1 VEGKEQKMDEKYVDP
16 VCGMEVTPETAADSI
31 EYEGHTYYFDSAGCR
46 AAFEAAP
53 ERYVRP
59 ASETST

>member
-1 VEGKEQKMDEKYVDP
+1 MDEVYVDP
-16 VCGMEVTPETAADSI
+16 VCGTEVTPETAADSM

-46 AAFEAAP
+46 TAFEAAP

>member
-1 VEGKEQKMDEKYVDP
+1 MDEKYTDP
-16 VCGMEVTPETAADSI
+16 VCGMEITAEDAADSV
-31 EYEGHTYYFDSAGCR
+31 EYEGETYYFCSPGCR

-59 ASETST
+59 IAGGMR

>member
-1 VEGKEQKMDEKYVDP
+1 MDEVYVDP
-16 VCGMEVTPETAADSI
+16 VCGMEVTPETAADSA
-31 EYEGHTYYFDSAGCR
+31 EFDGVTYYFCSPGCR

-59 ASETST
+59 TAGREA